1 MPQAS
6 QSRSKATTKS
16 GSAPTTS
23 ESSNSSDQN
32 DEKSM
37 PENLEQRPSP
47 TPGKWDP
54 MAKSLRNCSWEQLQ
68 ERFIEAMDERSDME
82 NALQKETADLL
93 EVFIAWSQTTVFA
106 DEDRAYKRCG
116 IRLFREQILDLMLR
130 VTADLKPGWTMFKR
144 LRIDWR
150 TRSSTMRMW

>member
-106 DEDRAYKRCG
+106 DEDRAYKRFKTRMDYVQTSED
-116 IRLFREQILDLMLR
+116 RLEDKKQHYANVVKAFESALALLR
-130 VTADLKPGWTMFKR
+130 D
-144 LRIDWR
+144 D
-150 TRSSTMRMW
+150 